1 MVRGR
6 GRTRASGLRDWTP
19 RRLRGYAPAR
29 EVRTVTLAG
38 FLIVLGSAQGLAL
51 LGAMAL
57 CRAGHDPDDDVAANF
72 EH

>member
-1 MVRGR
+1 M
-6 GRTRASGLRDWTP
+6 
-19 RRLRGYAPAR
+19 
-29 EVRTVTLAG
+29 TLAG

-57 CRAGHDPDDDVAANF
+57 CRAGHDADDDVDAKF